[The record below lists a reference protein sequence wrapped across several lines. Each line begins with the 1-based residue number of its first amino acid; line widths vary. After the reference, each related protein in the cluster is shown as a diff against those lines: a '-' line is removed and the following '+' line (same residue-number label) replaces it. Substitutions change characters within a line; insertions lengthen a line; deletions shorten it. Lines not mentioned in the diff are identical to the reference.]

1 MSKLQEI
8 MTQRAKVHADAVVL
22 INKSEQT
29 AETRAQV
36 KAMLADVDLLGEDI
50 ATIQRSDKM
59 AAELA
64 AKTGAT
70 TSEQRATVTPAEE
83 YRAAYFDFMQNG
95 RPNGPKNIRGGASA
109 SEISKLDAA
118 KATWES
124 MTEEQRRE
132 VHKKQ
137 AAFSRLSAEKRDQ
150 QAGTQSITYTEGNL
164 GGYFVPA
171 GFVYD
176 IEQAT
181 KFYANLMDGS
191 SIRIMETATGNVL
204 PYPTSNDTNEAWTL
218 LSETTQVVDNGTTPN
233 YPTTGTLP
241 TANPG
246 NVLASQVTFG
256 AYKGSTGLVRVSL
269 ELMQDSAF
277 SLEAFLKE
285 AFAVR
290 LGRGYEYYLT
300 LGTGSNA
307 PLGIIPAITA
317 SNPGI
322 VTAAGQFNS
331 GAATGNTSANSIGY
345 QDLVNLIHSVDPTY
359 RRGAKLMFHDQTLAS
374 FKRLV
379 DSFGRPLWVP
389 SVKEGEPDMLCGYPY
404 VINQAFP
411 QIAASAAGVVAFGQ
425 WSKFV
430 ARKVRDLSIVRLDE
444 RFADYGEV
452 AYVGFS
458 RIDSRLV
465 DAGTHPLNYI
475 SMHS

>member
-1 MSKLQEI
+1 
-8 MTQRAKVHADAVVL
+8 
-22 INKSEQT
+22 
-29 AETRAQV
+29 
-36 KAMLADVDLLGEDI
+36 
-50 ATIQRSDKM
+50 
-59 AAELA
+59 
-64 AKTGAT
+64 
-70 TSEQRATVTPAEE
+70 
-83 YRAAYFDFMQNG
+83 
-95 RPNGPKNIRGGASA
+95 
-109 SEISKLDAA
+109 
-118 KATWES
+118 
-124 MTEEQRRE
+124 
-132 VHKKQ
+132 
-137 AAFSRLSAEKRDQ
+137 
-150 QAGTQSITYTEGNL
+150 
-164 GGYFVPA
+164 
-171 GFVYD
+171 
-176 IEQAT
+176 
-181 KFYANLMDGS
+181 
-191 SIRIMETATGNVL
+191 
-204 PYPTSNDTNEAWTL
+204 
-218 LSETTQVVDNGTTPN
+218 NGTTPN

-389 SVKEGEPDMLCGYPY
+389 SVKEGEPNMLCGYPY

-452 AYVGFS
+452 
-458 RIDSRLV
+458 
-465 DAGTHPLNYI
+465 
-475 SMHS
+475 

>member
-1 MSKLQEI
+1 MSRLTEI
-8 MTQRAKVHADAVVL
+8 MEKRAQVHANAVVL
-22 INKSEQT
+22 INKAEQT
-29 AETRAQV
+29 TETRAQIA
-36 KAMLADVDLLGEDI
+36 AMLADVEVLGQDI

-59 AAELA
+59 ATELA
-64 AKTGAT
+64 AKTGVIAP
-70 TSEQRATVTPAEE
+70 EQRDAVTPAEE

-95 RPNGPKNIRGGASA
+95 RTNGPKNIRGGAAA
-109 SEISKLDAA
+109 SEIAKLDAA

-124 MTEEQRRE
+124 MTEEQRRA
-132 VHKKQ
+132 VHVKQ
-137 AAFSRLSAEKRDQ
+137 SAFSRLSAEKRDQ

-218 LSETTQVVDNGTTPN
+218 LSETTQIVDNGTSPN
-233 YPTTGTLP
+233 YPTQGGAAP
-241 TANPG
+241 QANPG
-246 NVLASQVTFG
+246 NVLASQVSFG

-300 LGTGSNA
+300 LGNGSNA
-307 PLGIIPAITA
+307 PLGIIPAIAASGAVAVTA
-317 SNPGI
+317 SGSSTNDG
-322 VTAAGQFNS
+322 VV
-331 GAATGNTSANSIGY
+331 GNTGANSIGW
-345 QDLVNLIHSVDPTY
+345 QDLVGLIHSVDPTY
-359 RRGAKLMFHDQTLAS
+359 RRGAKFMFHDQTLAHL
-374 FKRLV
+374 KTRV
-379 DSFGRPLWVP
+379 DKFGRPLWVP
-389 SVKEGEPDMLCGYPY
+389 SVKEGEPDRLAGYEY
-404 VINQAFP
+404 VINQSIA
-411 QIAASAAGVVAFGQ
+411 QIAASATTVAFGL
-425 WSKFV
+425 WSKFI
-430 ARKVRDLSIVRLDE
+430 ARKVRDLSIARLDE

-458 RIDSRLV
+458 RIDSRLI
-465 DAGTHPLNYI
+465 DAGTHPLNVLVQ
-475 SMHS
+475 HS